1 MHTNPLKQLTGHGQ
15 SIWFDFISRKL
26 LETGELARMVDADG
40 IRGVT
45 SNPSI
50 FEKAISE
57 GVEYKAE
64 IDRLR
69 KAKSGITTFELYEAL
84 AIRDIQAACDVMR
97 PLYDETRGRDG
108 YVSLEVTTYRG
119 DDRAS
124 ILTEAKHLWQ
134 AVGRKNVM
142 IKVPSTEEGI
152 AAFEE
157 LTANGVNVNMTLLFA
172 VEAYSKVAAAYVNG
186 LEQYAKKGGD
196 VSRVA
201 SVASFFVSRID
212 TTIDKVLEGKL
223 AGAKSA
229 TERFALRSLM
239 GKAAI
244 ANAKLAYAHYKTVF
258 TGPRWDALA
267 KKGAM
272 TQRVLWASTGTK
284 NKNYSDVL
292 YIEELIGPETV
303 NTAPPATIDAF
314 RDHGRCRSTLEL
326 DLDGA
331 KDALKAL
338 AEQGISLQSVTD
350 ALLADGL
357 KQFSE
362 AFTKIL
368 KAIEGAKTNSTP
380 LAPLAWTLSDGLKQ
394 SLDAHLSDW
403 TSGKKTERLWKKDA
417 SLWTNGDEAK
427 WLGWLDAPEQAK
439 ASVRELT
446 AFADEIKKEGFT
458 HVALLGMGGSS
469 LCPEVLKLTYGS
481 KAGFPKLEVL
491 DSTDPQQ
498 IAALEKRL
506 NLAKTLFVV
515 ASKSGSTLEPTIFE
529 QYFWD
534 RAVKTVGATNAGRHF
549 VAITDPGSKLE
560 ASARSRGFRRIFA
573 GVPSIGGR
581 FSALSNFGMVPAA
594 LIGLDLERFTARAC
608 EMMNACRE
616 NDAAKNPGVLLGAL
630 LGVCA
635 KSGRDKLTLVVSPEF
650 ASMGAWLEQ
659 LVAESTGKLGK
670 GIIPVDLE
678 PIGAPSAYGND
689 RLFVYI
695 RLASSPNGY
704 QDSGVSA
711 LEKAGHAVVRIQV
724 PDVMDLGAG
733 FFRWEF
739 ATAVAGA
746 VLGIHTFDQ
755 PDVEASKIATKAL
768 TSAYE
773 ASGSL
778 PAEKPFFAE
787 GGLELFTD
795 ARNAATLTK
804 AAGSN
809 ATLASVLR
817 ALVEQTK
824 AGDYFGVLAYVDM
837 NAKNVETLNK
847 LRTEVRDTRRVATV
861 LGFGPRFLHST
872 GQAYKGGPNTGV
884 FLQITA
890 NDAADLP
897 VPGSKYTFGVV
908 KSAQARGDFQVLSER
923 GRRCLR
929 VHVTGDVGQG
939 LAHLAQA
946 MHQALAQPATA
957 AR

>member
-1 MHTNPLKQLTGHGQ
+1 MNPLKQLTGYGQ
-15 SIWFDFISRKL
+15 SIWLDFINRKL
-26 LETGELARMVDADG
+26 LETGELARMVEADG

-57 GVEYKAE
+57 GVEYKPE

-69 KAKSGITTFELYEAL
+69 KARSGITTFELYEGLAL
-84 AIRDIQAACDVMR
+84 RDIQAACDVMR

-108 YVSLEVTTYRG
+108 YVSLEVTTYEG
-119 DDRAS
+119 DDRAAV
-124 ILTEAKHLWQ
+124 LAEAKHLWQ

-172 VEAYSKVAAAYVNG
+172 VDAYAKVAAAYVNG
-186 LEQYAKKGGD
+186 LEQYSKKGGD

-212 TTIDKVLEGKL
+212 SSIDKTLESKF

-229 TERFALRSLM
+229 TERFALRSLC

-244 ANAKLAYAHYKTVF
+244 ANAKLAYAHYKSVF
-258 TGPRWDALA
+258 AGPRWGALA
-267 KKGAM
+267 KQGAM

-292 YIEELIGPETV
+292 YVEELIGPETV

-314 RDHGRCRSTLEL
+314 RDHGRCRSSLEM

-338 AEQGISLQSVTD
+338 AEQGIVFQTVTD
-350 ALLADGL
+350 ALLTDGL
-357 KQFSE
+357 KQFNE
-362 AFTKIL
+362 AFAKIL
-368 KAIEGAKTNSTP
+368 KAIEGAKTSS
-380 LAPLAWTLSDGLKQ
+380 APLATLSYALPEAIRK
-394 SLDAHLSDW
+394 SLEAHLAEW
-403 TSGKKTERLWKKDA
+403 TTGKKTERLWKKDA
-417 SLWTNGDEAK
+417 SLWTHGDEAK

-439 ASVRELT
+439 ASVREL
-446 AFADEIKKEGFT
+446 ARFADEIKQEGFT

-469 LCPEVLKLTYGS
+469 LCPEVLKLTFGA
-481 KAGFPKLEVL
+481 KPGFPKLEVL

-560 ASARSRGFRRIFA
+560 ASARSKGFRRIFA

-594 LIGLDLERFTARAC
+594 LLGLDLERFTTRAC
-608 EMMNACRE
+608 EMQQACTGA
-616 NDAAKNPGVLLGAL
+616 DAMQNPGVLLGTI

-635 KSGRDKLTLVVSPEF
+635 KSGRDKLTFVVSPEF
-650 ASMGAWLEQ
+650 ASVGAWLEQ

-670 GIIPVDLE
+670 GIIPIDLE
-678 PIGAPSAYGND
+678 PVGDPSVYGND
-689 RLFVYI
+689 RVFVYV

-704 QDSGVSA
+704 QDSGVNA
-711 LEKAGHAVVRIQV
+711 LEKAGQAVVRIQV
-724 PDVMDLGAG
+724 QEVMDLGAG
-733 FFRWEF
+733 FYRWEF

-746 VLGIHTFDQ
+746 VMGIHTFDQ
-755 PDVEASKIATKAL
+755 PDVEASKVATKAL

-787 GGLELFTD
+787 GGLELHTD

-809 ATLASVLR
+809 ATLASMLR

-837 NAKNVETLNK
+837 NAKHVDLLNK

-872 GQAYKGGPNTGV
+872 GQAYKGGPNSGV

-929 VHVTGDVGQG
+929 VHVTGDVTQG
-939 LAHLAQA
+939 LTKLAEA
-946 MHQALAQPATA
+946 LHQALAQPATA
-957 AR
+957 GR

>member
-26 LETGELARMVDADG
+26 LETGELARMVEQDG

-57 GVEYKAE
+57 GSEYKPE

-69 KAKSGITTFELYEAL
+69 KAKSGVTTFEVYEAL

-108 YVSLEVTTYRG
+108 YVSLEVTTHKG

-142 IKVPSTEEGI
+142 IKVPSTEEGV

-172 VEAYSKVAAAYVNG
+172 VDAYAKVAAAYVSG
-186 LEQYAKKGGD
+186 LEQYARKGGD

-212 TTIDKVLEGKL
+212 STIDKTLESKL

-229 TERFALRSLM
+229 TERFAIRSLM

-258 TGPRWDALA
+258 AGPRWEALS
-267 KKGAM
+267 KLGAM

-292 YIEELIGPETV
+292 YVEELIGPETV

-314 RDHGRCRSTLEL
+314 RDHGRCRASLET

-338 AEQGISLQSVTD
+338 AEQGIVFQSVTD

-357 KQFSE
+357 KQFNE
-362 AFTKIL
+362 AFAKIL
-368 KAIEGAKTNSTP
+368 KAIESAKSPT
-380 LAPLAWTLSDGLKQ
+380 APLATLSWTLSDGLKQ
-394 SLDAHLSDW
+394 SFEAHLADW
-403 TSGKKTERLWKKDA
+403 TAGKKVERLWKHDA
-417 SLWTNGDEAK
+417 TLWTNGDEAK

-439 ASVRELT
+439 ASARELT
-446 AFADEIKKEGFT
+446 VFAAEIKAEGFT

-481 KAGFPKLEVL
+481 KPGFPKLEVL

-506 NLAKTLFVV
+506 DLAKTLFVV

-534 RAVKTVGATNAGRHF
+534 RAVKTVGAANAGKHF

-560 ASARSRGFRRIFA
+560 ASARSKGFRRIFA

-594 LIGLDLERFTARAC
+594 LTGLDLERFTARAC
-608 EMMNACRE
+608 EMRDACKNA
-616 NDAAKNPGVLLGAL
+616 DAAKNPGVVLGTL
-630 LGVCA
+630 LGVAA
-635 KSGRDKLTLVVSPEF
+635 KSGRDKLTFVVSPEF
-650 ASMGAWLEQ
+650 ASLGAWLEQ
-659 LVAESTGKLGK
+659 LIAESTGKLGK

-678 PIGAPSAYGND
+678 PIGAPSVYGND

-695 RLASSPNGY
+695 RLANSPNGY

-739 ATAVAGA
+739 ATAVAGS

-755 PDVEASKIATKAL
+755 PDVEASKVATKAL

-778 PAEKPFFAE
+778 PAEQPFFAE

-804 AAGSN
+804 AAGAN
-809 ATLASVLR
+809 PTLSSVLR
-817 ALVEQTK
+817 ALVGETK

-837 NAKNVETLNK
+837 NAKHVELLNK
-847 LRTEVRDTRRVATV
+847 ARTEVRDTRRIATV

-872 GQAYKGGPNTGV
+872 GQAYKGGPNSGV

-890 NDAADLP
+890 NDAADLQ

-939 LAHLAQA
+939 LAKLADA
-946 MHQALAQPATA
+946 LHQALAQPATA

>member
-1 MHTNPLKQLTGHGQ
+1 MNPLKKLTGYGQ
-15 SIWFDFISRKL
+15 SIWLDFISRKL
-26 LETGELARMVDADG
+26 LETGELARMVEADG

-57 GVEYKAE
+57 GVEYKPE

-69 KAKSGITTFELYEAL
+69 KSKIGISTFEVYEGL

-97 PLYDETRGRDG
+97 PLYDETRARDG
-108 YVSLEVTTYRG
+108 YVSLEVTTYEG

-124 ILTEAKHLWQ
+124 ILAEAKHLWQ
-134 AVGRKNVM
+134 AVGRRNVM

-172 VEAYSKVAAAYVNG
+172 VEAYAKVAAAYVNG

-212 TTIDKVLEGKL
+212 STVDKQLEGKL

-229 TERFALRSLM
+229 TERFAIRSLM

-258 TGPRWDALA
+258 AGPRWDALA
-267 KKGAM
+267 KQGAM

-284 NKNYSDVL
+284 NKHYSDVL
-292 YIEELIGPETV
+292 YVEELIGPETV

-314 RDHGRCRSTLEL
+314 RDHGRCRASLET

-331 KDALKAL
+331 QDALKAL
-338 AEQGISLQSVTD
+338 GEQGISLPNVTD

-368 KAIEGAKTNSTP
+368 KAIEGSKPSSAP
-380 LAPLAWTLSDGLKQ
+380 LAPLAYSLPEAVRK
-394 SLDAHLSDW
+394 SLDAHLAEW
-403 TSGKKTERLWKKDA
+403 TGGKKTERLWNKDA
-417 SLWTNGDEAK
+417 ALWTNGDESK
-427 WLGWLDAPEQAK
+427 WLGWLDAPEQAR
-439 ASVRELT
+439 ASVRELV
-446 AFADEIKKEGFT
+446 AFADEIKREGFT

-481 KAGFPKLEVL
+481 KPGYPKLEVL

-498 IAALEKRL
+498 VAAFEKRL

-529 QYFWD
+529 QFFWD
-534 RAVKTVGATNAGRHF
+534 RASKAVGAANAGKHF

-560 ASARSRGFRRIFA
+560 ASSRSKGFRRIFA

-594 LIGLDLERFTARAC
+594 LIGLDLERFTTRAC
-608 EMMNACRE
+608 EMLQACKE
-616 NDAAKNPGVLLGAL
+616 NDAAKNPGALLGVL

-635 KSGRDKLTLVVSPEF
+635 KSGRDKLTLVLSPEF

-659 LVAESTGKLGK
+659 LIAESTGKLGK

-678 PIGAPSAYGND
+678 PVGHASVYGND

-704 QDSGVSA
+704 QDSSVNA
-711 LEKAGHAVVRIQV
+711 LEAAGHAVARIHV
-724 PDVMDLGAG
+724 ADVMDLGAG
-733 FFRWEF
+733 FYRWEF

-773 ASGSL
+773 STGSF

-787 GGLELFTD
+787 GGLELHTD
-795 ARNAATLTK
+795 ARNAAALSK
-804 AAGSN
+804 AAGPN
-809 ATLASVLR
+809 ATPATLLR

-837 NAKNVETLNK
+837 NARNVELLNK
-847 LRTEVRDTRRVATV
+847 LRTEVRDARRVATV

-872 GQAYKGGPNTGV
+872 GQAYKGGPNSGV

-939 LAHLAQA
+939 LAKLAQA